1 MPQRHRGHGEETNN
15 DEDDGDDEKVGEK
28 RRNYVKEMI
37 LDCKA
42 IPILRMHCTIF
53 YEVPLSVLIV
63 LIVVGSAFFFRSLRR
78 RSLS

>member
-53 YEVPLSVLIV
+53 YEVPLSV
-63 LIVVGSAFFFRSLRR
+63 GSAFFFRSLRR